1 MSTDPRPPSNVSNN
15 ASNNASSTALTTA
28 PPDVA
33 AWTAA
38 LRDRPIPLL
47 ASSAAALAALA
58 EAEEAHGNVDAH
70 RIDVAI
76 DDDPLATL
84 WVLDLA
90 ARQRHA
96 RQVTPAETITSAV
109 MMLGIGTFFR
119 ASADARV
126 VEAMLADQPE
136 ALAGLDAVLRRAHRA
151 ARFALG
157 FGIHRME
164 SDITLLRVAALLHD
178 VTEMLLWAHA
188 PTLIGEVA
196 RRLAADP
203 TLRSEAAQ
211 REVLH
216 VSLIDL
222 EQSLLRAWHL
232 PERLLRLTDDHAEG
246 LALVQPQR
254 RLVKL
259 SVQLARHTQSGWDNA
274 ALPDDID
281 ELSQLL
287 NLSPVAVRSL
297 LAELDS

>member
-1 MSTDPRPPSNVSNN
+1 MSEDRRP
-15 ASNNASSTALTTA
+15 LTTA
-28 PPDVA
+28 PPDLA
-33 AWTAA
+33 SWTAA
-38 LRDRPIPLL
+38 LRNRPIPVL
-47 ASSAAALAALA
+47 ASSAASLALLA
-58 EAEEAHGNVDAH
+58 EAEEARGNVDAH

-90 ARQRHA
+90 ARQRHV
-96 RQVTPAETITSAV
+96 RQVTPAETITAAV
-109 MMLGIGTFFR
+109 MMLGIGPFFR
-119 ASADARV
+119 ASAEVQV
-126 VEAMLADQPE
+126 VEALLADNPAAQD
-136 ALAGLDAVLRRAHRA
+136 GLGAVLRRTHRA

-164 SDITLLRVAALLHD
+164 SDVTLLRVAALLHD
-178 VTEMLLWAHA
+178 VTEMLLWCHA

-196 RRLAADP
+196 ARLRADP

-211 REVLH
+211 REVLN
-216 VSLIDL
+216 VSLVDL

-232 PERLLRLTDDHAEG
+232 PERLLRLTDDHADG
-246 LALVQPQR
+246 VALVQPQR

-287 NLSPVAVRSL
+287 NLSPMAVRGL
-297 LAELDS
+297 LGELDS

>member
-1 MSTDPRPPSNVSNN
+1 MSTELRPL
-15 ASNNASSTALTTA
+15 TAAL
-28 PPDVA
+28 PDLA

-38 LRDRPIPLL
+38 LRDRPIPML
-47 ASSAAALAALA
+47 AGSAAALAALA
-58 EAEEAHGNVDAH
+58 EAEETHGNVDAH

-90 ARQRHA
+90 ARQRHV

-119 ASADARV
+119 ASAEARV
-126 VEAMLADQPE
+126 VEALLADQPQAQE
-136 ALAGLDAVLRRAHRA
+136 GLAAVLRRAHRA

-164 SDITLLRVAALLHD
+164 SDVTLLRVAALLHD
-178 VTEMLLWAHA
+178 VTEMLLWCHA

-196 RRLAADP
+196 TRLHADP

-211 REVLH
+211 REVLN

-274 ALPDDID
+274 ALPDDVD
-281 ELSQLL
+281 DVADLL
-287 NLSPVAVRSL
+287 NLGTTPTLTL
-297 LAELDS
+297 LHDLDN

>member
-1 MSTDPRPPSNVSNN
+1 MSDDLRP
-15 ASNNASSTALTTA
+15 LTIA
-28 PPDVA
+28 PPDLA

-38 LRDRPIPLL
+38 LRNRTIPVL
-47 ASSAAALAALA
+47 ASSAASLALLA

-90 ARQRHA
+90 ARQRHV
-96 RQVTPAETITSAV
+96 RQVTPAETITAAV
-109 MMLGIGTFFR
+109 MMLGIGPFFR
-119 ASADARV
+119 ASAQVQV
-126 VEAMLADQPE
+126 VEALMADNPVAQD
-136 ALAGLDAVLRRAHRA
+136 GLRAVLRRAHRA

-164 SDITLLRVAALLHD
+164 SDVTLLRVAALLHD
-178 VTEMLLWAHA
+178 VTEMLLWCHA
-188 PTLIGEVA
+188 PALIGEVA
-196 RRLAADP
+196 ARLRADP

-211 REVLH
+211 REVLN

-246 LALVQPQR
+246 VALVQPQR

-274 ALPDDID
+274 ALPDDIE
-281 ELSQLL
+281 ELTQLL
-287 NLSPVAVRSL
+287 NLSPLAVRTL
-297 LAELDS
+297 LGELDS